1 MWLLPL
7 ILISA
12 IAFTAAS
19 KSSRE
24 VVRPPLQRQFPPRA
38 LPGAIS
44 VLGAHLRVGQTPP
57 QALIYGALAEAK
69 ALGHS
74 DLAADIARVFLAPV
88 PVYERGSWAMPRTPC
103 FQADRLL
110 LPRSPRV
117 ETSMLA
123 SSSSAAPRQAT
134 EDEILAVLHT
144 DPGAFLAM
152 ISSGRPPVIDVQV
165 EEAAPS
171 EIFIAPP
178 VDAVVQEAQ
187 GVAGITTP
195 GSPLDGVPDD
205 AWLDFV
211 SRLSREAP
219 TFDSSRHVGQYRQR
233 RDRLAE
239 LSIDPSAIFG
249 SPSAQRAALDV
260 DLVDAHGHAEA
271 GGLLEYLDRP
281 IVVPGHEEVVKI
293 TLSGVLGVIQCAGLE
308 GAASWLEHPGDRKRY
323 PHTTRTFVNTNGAF

>member
-1 MWLLPL
+1 
-7 ILISA
+7 
-12 IAFTAAS
+12 
-19 KSSRE
+19 
-24 VVRPPLQRQFPPRA
+24 
-38 LPGAIS
+38 
-44 VLGAHLRVGQTPP
+44 
-57 QALIYGALAEAK
+57 
-69 ALGHS
+69 
-74 DLAADIARVFLAPV
+74 
-88 PVYERGSWAMPRTPC
+88 
-103 FQADRLL
+103 
-110 LPRSPRV
+110 
-117 ETSMLA
+117 
-123 SSSSAAPRQAT
+123 
-134 EDEILAVLHT
+134 
-144 DPGAFLAM
+144 
-152 ISSGRPPVIDVQV
+152 VIDVQV

-178 VDAVVQEAQ
+178 VDSVVKEAQ